1 MYKVYRRSI
10 FQHYLVWMSYVPYTV
25 FFVYQRIVNGP
36 FNIYVKGLVLYL
48 GIILLICA
56 TGFNYV
62 ILESDRITLKNSF
75 YFFWSRTFMYNDIV
89 KIILND
95 NTQRKT
101 IYLRIVT
108 HTKMSR
114 RYGIASV
121 KENDLKRIAKDLKE
135 LNVELEIG
143 RGVKRDYFR

>member
-1 MYKVYRRSI
+1 MYKEYRRSI
-10 FQHYLVWMSYVPYTV
+10 FQHYLVWMSYVPYIV

-95 NTQRKT
+95 DTQRKT

-114 RYGIASV
+114 RYGIASI
-121 KENDLKRIAKDLKE
+121 KESDFKRIAKDLKE

-143 RGVKRDYFR
+143 RGVLRDYFR